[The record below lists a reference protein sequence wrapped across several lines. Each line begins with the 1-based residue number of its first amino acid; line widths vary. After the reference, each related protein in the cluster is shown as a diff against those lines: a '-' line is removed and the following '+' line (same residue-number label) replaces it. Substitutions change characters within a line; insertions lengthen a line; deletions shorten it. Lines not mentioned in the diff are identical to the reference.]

1 MYEGQNMM
9 ERTKNATCILLVA
22 LTLFGLL
29 PHAAFADGDKDK
41 KKKEPVPIVIGPITT
56 TPDPPKKP

>member
-1 MYEGQNMM
+1 M
-9 ERTKNATCILLVA
+9 ERTKTAICAALAA
-22 LTLFGLL
+22 LTLAGLL

-56 TPDPPKKP
+56 TSDPPKKK

>member
-1 MYEGQNMM
+1 MM
-9 ERTKNATCILLVA
+9 ERTKNATCILLAA

>member
-1 MYEGQNMM
+1 M
-9 ERTKNATCILLVA
+9 EKTKNAICALLAV
-22 LTLFGLL
+22 LTLSGLL

>member
-1 MYEGQNMM
+1 MLRGINTM
-9 ERTKNATCILLVA
+9 ERTKNAICALLAA
-22 LTLFGLL
+22 LTLSGLL
-29 PHAAFADGDKDK
+29 PHAAFADGDK